1 MTPHDL
7 ILWAFALGAVLVSAA
22 SSFAVIVMAWR
33 YVFSCD
39 KSSEVRSAWAHGMP
53 PPATP
58 RPRAPARPPERNNG

>member
-7 ILWAFALGAVLVSAA
+7 ILWAFALGAVFVSAA

-39 KSSEVRSAWAHGMP
+39 KSSEVRRTWVQCTSS
-53 PPATP
+53 PAPP
-58 RPRAPARPPERNNG
+58 RPRMPARPPERNNG